1 MSERNKEI
9 VMATVLF
16 LGAIALGLYAV
27 LGKVALGAMS
37 LEDTRLASAVCSVW
51 CVASGILAAIGDRRP
66 NDWLAPRLRAYFMRR
81 EQDLKEYESWQAE
94 LDLKDSSRIARRERR
109 EKRLRSVG
117 KVVFLLSPLVLAIV
131 SAISAAYFDSDICR
145 TMTLLS
151 MILAVVLWSEA
162 T

>member
-37 LEDTRLASAVCSVW
+37 LEDTRLASAVCPVW
-51 CVASGILAAIGDRRP
+51 CVASGILAAIGNCRMS
-66 NDWLAPRLRAYFMRR
+66 DWLAPRLRAYFMRR
-81 EQDLKEYESWQAE
+81 EQDLKEYEAWQAE
-94 LDLKDSSRIARRERR
+94 LDLKDPSRIARRERR
-109 EKRLRSVG
+109 EKRLQRVG
-117 KVVFLLSPLVLAIV
+117 KLVFLLSPLVLAIV
-131 SAISAAYFDSDICR
+131 SAISVAYFDSDICR
-145 TMTLLS
+145 TTTLLS
-151 MILAVVLWSEA
+151 MILAVCVWSEA

>member
-16 LGAIALGLYAV
+16 LGAIAFGLYAA

-37 LEDTRLASAVCSVW
+37 LEDTRVASAICSVW
-51 CVASGILAAIGDRRP
+51 CAVPGIFAAIGDRRS

-81 EQDLKEYESWQAE
+81 EQDLKEYEAWQAE
-94 LDLKDSSRIARRERR
+94 LDLKDPSRIARRERR
-109 EKRLRSVG
+109 EKRLHFVG
-117 KVVFLLSPLVLAIV
+117 KLVFLLSPLVLGIV

-145 TMTLLS
+145 TTTLLS
-151 MILAVVLWSEA
+151 MILAVCVWSEA